1 LQWAG
6 RSHDSRRGGGAT
18 SWLLLYHSSVRGLA
32 ERLLGTIRK
41 RDLIRAGDRVA
52 VAVSGGADSVA
63 LLLLLLE
70 LRGELGIVL
79 SVAHVNHK
87 LRGEESDEDERFVAE
102 LARRHDLEL
111 MVRAAPVLRER
122 AAGIEAAARAL
133 RYGFFCELA
142 RAGRVAKIATAHTLD
157 DQAETVLLRMF
168 RGTGIRGLA
177 GIHPRLILE
186 DEGRASGEVVR
197 PLLEVRRAELQEFL
211 RARGQEWREDSSNR
225 DPSFL
230 RNRVRL
236 AVLPVLKE
244 SFGELAAENLADL
257 AEIARAEEEH
267 WERGHPEVRAAEGD
281 LKVASLLDL
290 PLAARRRLV
299 RNWLEANAGSR
310 SVSFR
315 VIEDVLGLAAGAAGR
330 TLELPGGR
338 VLRRA
343 QRELR
348 WETAGD
354 PQPADYEYVLPV
366 PGSVE
371 VCELGVRIEAAL
383 TDWDSVPES
392 ERQQVLD
399 PGKLSGQMRVRNWR
413 AGDRFWPANTRQP
426 KKVKEL
432 LSDRH
437 AVGTEK
443 KLWPVIEAGGELVW
457 MRGFAPPAAVQP
469 VRGASRVIW
478 IREGAR
484 TQRQKP
490 SHRGH

>member
-1 LQWAG
+1 L
-6 RSHDSRRGGGAT
+6 R
-18 SWLLLYHSSVRGLA
+18 LLYHSFVRGLV
-32 ERLLGTIRK
+32 ERVLETIRK
-41 RDLIRAGDRVA
+41 RKLIKAGERVA

-87 LRGEESDEDERFVAE
+87 LRGEESDEDERFVVD
-102 LARRHDLEL
+102 LARQHDLEL
-111 MVRAAPVLRER
+111 LVRVAPVNQER
-122 AAGIEAAARAL
+122 GSGIEAAARAL
-133 RYGFFCELA
+133 RYDFFRELA
-142 RAGRVAKIATAHTLD
+142 RTGRVRKIATAHTLD
-157 DQAETVLLRMF
+157 DQAETVLLRML

-177 GIHPRLILE
+177 GIHPRLVLE
-186 DEGRASGEVVR
+186 KEGHKSGEVVR

-236 AVLPVLKE
+236 AMLPVLKE
-244 SFGELAAENLADL
+244 SFGEAAVENLANL

-267 WERGHPEVRAAEGD
+267 WEHGHPEVRAAEGD
-281 LKVASLLDL
+281 LKVAPLSEL
-290 PLAARRRLV
+290 PLAAQRRLV
-299 RNWLEANAGSR
+299 RNWLETNAGPGN
-310 SVSFR
+310 VSFR
-315 VIEDVLGLAAGAAGR
+315 AIEDVLELAAGAAGR
-330 TLELPGGR
+330 TLGLPGGR
-338 VLRRA
+338 ILRRT

-348 WETAGD
+348 WETGD
-354 PQPADYEYVLPV
+354 RQPSDYEYVLPV

-371 VCELGVRIEAAL
+371 VGELGVRIEAAL
-383 TDWDSVPES
+383 MDWDRVPES

-399 PGKLSGQMRVRNWR
+399 PGKVSGEVRIRNWR
-413 AGDRFWPANTRQP
+413 AGDRFWPANTRQA

-437 AVGTEK
+437 AVGIEK

-457 MRGFAPPAAVQP
+457 LRGFAAPAAVQP
-469 VRGASRVIW
+469 VRGAARVIW
-478 IREGAR
+478 ICVKQVGC
-484 TQRQKP
+484 
-490 SHRGH
+490 

>member
-1 LQWAG
+1 LLVGWGAPRQP
-6 RSHDSRRGGGAT
+6 RCGGAT
-18 SWLLLYHSSVRGLA
+18 SWPLLYHSSVRALA
-32 ERLLGTIRK
+32 ERVLETIRK
-41 RDLIRAGDRVA
+41 RELIRAGDRVA

-63 LLLLLLE
+63 LLLLLLG
-70 LRGELGIVL
+70 LRDELGIVL

-87 LRGEESDEDERFVAE
+87 LRGEESDEDERFVAD
-102 LARRHDLEL
+102 LTRRYDLEL
-111 MVRAAPVLRER
+111 LVRGAPVERER
-122 AAGIEAAARAL
+122 GAGIEAAARAL
-133 RYGFFCELA
+133 RYGFFRELA
-142 RAGRVAKIATAHTLD
+142 RAGRVGKTATAHTLD

-177 GIHPRLILE
+177 GIHPRLVFRDE
-186 DEGRASGEVVR
+186 RRENEGRVCGEVVR
-197 PLLEVRRAELQEFL
+197 PLLEVRRTELQEFL

-225 DPSFL
+225 DPTFL

-236 AVLPVLKE
+236 AVLPVLRE
-244 SFGELAAENLADL
+244 SFGELAAESLADL

-267 WERGHPEVRAAEGD
+267 WERGHSEVRAAKGD
-281 LKVASLLDL
+281 LKLASLLDL
-290 PLAARRRLV
+290 PLAAQRRMV
-299 RNWLEANAGSR
+299 RNWLDTNAGAR

-330 TLELPGGR
+330 TLDLPGGR
-338 VLRRA
+338 ILRRT

-348 WETAGD
+348 WQSARD
-354 PQPADYEYVLPV
+354 RQQADYEYVLPV

-371 VCELGVRIEAAL
+371 VCELSVRIEAAL
-383 TDWDSVPES
+383 TDCDSIQDS

-399 PGKLSGQMRVRNWR
+399 PGKLGGPMRVRNWR

-437 AVGTEK
+437 AVGIEK

-457 MRGFAPPAAVQP
+457 MRGFAVPAAVQ
-469 VRGASRVIW
+469 VACGDAQGIW
-478 IREGAR
+478 IREAR
-484 TQRQKP
+484 CDSKIAT
-490 SHRGH
+490 

>member
-1 LQWAG
+1 
-6 RSHDSRRGGGAT
+6 
-18 SWLLLYHSSVRGLA
+18 VRALA

-41 RDLIRAGDRVA
+41 RELIRAGDRVA

-79 SVAHVNHK
+79 LAVHVNHK
-87 LRGEESDEDERFVAE
+87 LRGEESDEDERFVAD
-102 LARRHDLEL
+102 LAHRHDLEL
-111 MVRAAPVLRER
+111 MVRAAPVERER
-122 AAGIEAAARAL
+122 GAGIEAAARAL
-133 RYGFFCELA
+133 RYDFFRELA
-142 RAGRVAKIATAHTLD
+142 RAGRVGKIATAHTLD
-157 DQAETVLLRMF
+157 DQAETVLLRMV

-177 GIHPRLILE
+177 GIHPRLVFRDERRE
-186 DEGRASGEVVR
+186 DAARASGQVVR
-197 PLLEVRRAELQEFL
+197 PLLEVRRTELHEFL

-236 AVLPVLKE
+236 TVMPVLKE
-244 SFGELAAENLADL
+244 SFGESAAENLAAL

-267 WERGHPEVRAAEGD
+267 WNRGHPEVQAAEGD
-281 LKVASLLDL
+281 FKVASLLQL
-290 PLAARRRLV
+290 PLASQRRLV
-299 RNWLEANAGSR
+299 RNWLEKNVGVR

-315 VIEDVLGLAAGAAGR
+315 WVEDVLGLAAGAAGR

-338 VLRRA
+338 ILRRA

-354 PQPADYEYVLPV
+354 RQPADYEYVLPV

-383 TDWDSVPES
+383 TDWDRVPES

-399 PGKLSGQMRVRNWR
+399 PGKLGGPMRVRNWR

-426 KKVKEL
+426 TKVKEL

-437 AVGTEK
+437 TVGIEK

-457 MRGFAPPAAVQP
+457 MRGFAAPTAVQP

-478 IREGAR
+478 IREAGCDSK
-484 TQRQKP
+484 TET
-490 SHRGH
+490 

>member
-1 LQWAG
+1 
-6 RSHDSRRGGGAT
+6 
-18 SWLLLYHSSVRGLA
+18 
-32 ERLLGTIRK
+32 LGTIRK
-41 RDLIRAGDRVA
+41 RELIRAGDRVA

-87 LRGEESDEDERFVAE
+87 LRGEESDEDERFVAD
-102 LARRHDLEL
+102 LARRHGLEL
-111 MVRAAPVLRER
+111 LVRAAAVDRER
-122 AAGIEAAARAL
+122 GAGIEAAARAL
-133 RYGFFCELA
+133 RYDFFRELA
-142 RAGRVAKIATAHTLD
+142 RAGRVRKIATAHTLD
-157 DQAETVLLRMF
+157 DQAETVLLRLF

-186 DEGRASGEVVR
+186 DVGRVGGEVVR
-197 PLLEVRRAELQEFL
+197 PLLEVHRAELQEFL
-211 RARGQEWREDSSNR
+211 RARGQEWREDSSNL

-257 AEIARAEEEH
+257 AEIARAEEEQ
-267 WERGHPEVRAAEGD
+267 WECGHPEVRAAEGD

-315 VIEDVLGLAAGAAGR
+315 VIADVLGLAAGAAGR

-338 VLRRA
+338 ILRRI

-354 PQPADYEYVLPV
+354 RQPADYEYVLPV

-371 VCELGVRIEAAL
+371 VCELGVRIEAVL
-383 TDWDSVPES
+383 TGWERVPES

-399 PGKLSGQMRVRNWR
+399 PDKLSGQMRVRNWR

-469 VRGASRVIW
+469 VRGDSRVIW
-478 IREGAR
+478 IREAR
-484 TQRQKP
+484 CDSKTVT
-490 SHRGH
+490 